1 MSGRSSNRKRNS
13 GGGNKNNNK
22 KKQQSNNKKKSQKV
36 DPKKLWGDFDALPKP
51 DGFATS
57 TPDPVAVVNSLGQPP
72 LPGHGPA
79 SPHYFKLVYGRA
91 TQLAGALAM
100 AGEIDDLSP
109 EPLPEPE
116 PEEEIA
122 DEGNQLDDAAGDED
136 DELAEASADDSPNE
150 DGNAL
155 TEASADEEPVVA
167 DNKNAD
173 ESE

>member
-1 MSGRSSNRKRNS
+1 MSGRNQSNRKRNNNS
-13 GGGNKNNNK
+13 GGGNKK
-22 KKQQSNNKKKSQKV
+22 KKATANKKKSQKV

-51 DGFATS
+51 EGFATS

-100 AGEIDDLSP
+100 AGEIDDLTP

-116 PEEEIA
+116 PEELA
-122 DEGNQLDDAAGDED
+122 DEGNQLDDAED
-136 DELAEASADDSPNE
+136 DELAETDESPAEE
-150 DGNAL
+150 DESLN
-155 TEASADEEPVVA
+155 EASADEEQA
-167 DNKNAD
+167 SENEASAD